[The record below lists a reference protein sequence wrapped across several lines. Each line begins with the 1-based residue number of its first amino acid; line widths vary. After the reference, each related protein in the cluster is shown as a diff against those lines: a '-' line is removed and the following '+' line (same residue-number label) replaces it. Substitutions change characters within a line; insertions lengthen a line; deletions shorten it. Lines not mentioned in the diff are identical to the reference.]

1 MKHNPPTAPLV
12 YIAEPVDLARGPSH
26 DGAVIARELADC
38 GVTCYRPVTTWS
50 GGQHNPALVEKINRD
65 MLSRADAVVAIG
77 TTGVSSIGTWMEV
90 EQARVRDIPVI
101 VRWHATTPKSVS
113 LQAAGVLWADTN
125 TDAVALGSDLAFIHH
140 KRLNRPNRD
149 LRVVLST
156 INDEGIVDDPEPEQ
170 AYPDDAG
177 FDLVVSADTA
187 IPPNEFV
194 DVPTTVVGIQPPDG
208 TWGLI
213 IGRSS
218 AMRKRHL
225 RVLLGVIDFGWRDR
239 LLVGV
244 ENTTNGEIVVRRGE
258 RIAQYILIPTVP
270 THLVPVNREMLAYH
284 PRGANGFGS
293 SGGHAS

>member
-12 YIAEPVDLARGPSH
+12 YIAEPVDLARGQSH

-65 MLSRADAVVAIG
+65 MLSRADAVVVIG
-77 TTGVSSIGTWMEV
+77 TTGVPSIGTWMEV

-113 LQAAGVLWADTN
+113 LQAAGVLWADSN
-125 TDAVALGSDLAFIHH
+125 ADAVALGSDLAFIHH
-140 KRLNRPNRD
+140 KRLNRPNKD
-149 LRVVLST
+149 LWVVLSDNGHGT
-156 INDEGIVDDPEPEQ
+156 DDPEPEQ
-170 AYPDDAG
+170 AYDDDAG
-177 FDLVVSADTA
+177 YDLITSENTV
-187 IPPNEFV
+187 IPPGGFA
-194 DVPTTVVGIQPPDG
+194 DVPTTVVGIRPPDG

-244 ENTTNGEIVVRRGE
+244 ENPTAVPIIVGKGE

-270 THLVPVNREMLAYH
+270 THLVPVSREMLPYH

-293 SGGHAS
+293 SGGHGS